1 MSTLSVYSTDY
12 TAIYVHG
19 DDAKSYLQGQL
30 TQDVNDI
37 DANTWRWAGHCNA
50 KGKLWA
56 CFRISQYQQGYVL
69 ICSNTEAKFALA
81 ELKKYAVFSKVD
93 IEQLDTQVFGM
104 LAPKAELVSHLN
116 IDISG
121 NAQQWQENLVLL
133 LDDQRAL
140 FIGDSSV
147 LPEPQNSDEF
157 ACAQIKAGEPS
168 LNTAAI
174 DAYVPQMVNLQAL
187 GGISFNKGCYTG
199 QETVARMK
207 YLGKNKRAMFV
218 LRAEHEG
225 VLAPQLDEDQNPFD
239 LERQVGDNWRRAGTL
254 IAQASANGELF
265 GLAVLPNDTEQDV
278 QLRAKH
284 APQVLF
290 TIAPLPYSLT
300 ED

>member
-1 MSTLSVYSTDY
+1 MSTLSVYVTEN

-30 TQDVNDI
+30 TQDVIDI
-37 DANTWRWAGHCNA
+37 DANTWRWAGQCNA

-69 ICSNTEAKFALA
+69 ICSNTEAQFALA
-81 ELKKYAVFSKVD
+81 ELKKYAVFSKVE
-93 IEQLDTQVFGM
+93 IEQLDAQILGVI
-104 LAPKAELVSHLN
+104 APKAELASQLN

-121 NAQQWQENLVLL
+121 NAHQWQENLVLL

-140 FIGDSSV
+140 FIGDNSV
-147 LPEPQNSDEF
+147 LPKPQQGGEF

-168 LNTAAI
+168 LNAEAI

-225 VLAPQLDEDQNPFD
+225 ILAPELDAEQNPLD
-239 LERQVGDNWRRAGTL
+239 LERQVGDNWRRAGSL